1 MKTKLFV
8 FSQKKKKKTEGKK
21 MNIKRRTER
30 CSLFVC
36 ARLQLKDD
44 LKTDVFV
51 AVPLQ

>member
-8 FSQKKKKKTEGKK
+8 FSQGEKKRKEKK
-21 MNIKRRTER
+21 MNIKQRTER

-51 AVPLQ
+51 AAPIQ